1 MVEVPDDRNRRNL
14 GVIQMM
20 RKVIAFN
27 LAAVLALGAS
37 PIVLAQQGVI
47 SGRADDEARKPYS
60 DYTVQLMDL
69 QTNQIA
75 ATAPIDGQGRF
86 AFDSVSTDKRY
97 LVQLF
102 NAKDSKVVCT
112 EGPYALVSPM
122 LSKTDVNI
130 DCGKPPTALW
140 LLAAAAGVAASVAVT
155 SQSTYR

>member
-1 MVEVPDDRNRRNL
+1 
-14 GVIQMM
+14 MM

-27 LAAVLALGAS
+27 LAAVLALGVS

-47 SGRADDEARKPYS
+47 SGRAADEARKPYS

-75 ATAPIDGQGRF
+75 ATAPVDGQGRF
-86 AFDSVSTDKRY
+86 AFDSVTTDKRY

-102 NAKDSKVVCT
+102 NVKDSKVVCT
-112 EGPYALVSPM
+112 EGPYTLVSPM

-130 DCGKPPTALW
+130 DCGKPPNISV
-140 LLAAAAGVAASVAVT
+140 AAGRRRWCCRERCVT

>member
-1 MVEVPDDRNRRNL
+1 
-14 GVIQMM
+14 MM
-20 RKVIAFN
+20 RKFVAFN

-75 ATAPIDGQGRF
+75 ATAPVDGQGRF
-86 AFDSVSTDKRY
+86 AFDSVATDKRY

-102 NAKDSKVVCT
+102 NMKDNKVSCT
-112 EGPYALVSPM
+112 EGPYALVIPNT
-122 LSKTDVNI
+122 SKTDVNI
-130 DCGKPPTALW
+130 DCGKPPALW
-140 LLAAAAGVAASVAVT
+140 LLAAAAGVAATVAVT
-155 SQSTYR
+155 GQSTFR